1 METSALLWLVAIA
14 LMAIGLIGTVL
25 PALPGVVLVL
35 AGVIVGAWI
44 DDFDKVPVWIVV
56 LIGVLAVVA
65 WVTDYVATLM
75 GAKKAGA
82 SKLALLGDSGHLHGA
97 DRLTFHATRGRG
109 DRPIRKRTQL
119 EKRGESRNCNV
130 AGIARWH
137 GDQNCHRVYD
147 ARHILGRLPLV
158 AERPVLA
165 VRRDQCSALHR
176 KPIDC
181 SGYSSL
187 LSFIETFSKCE
198 NAQ

>member
-82 SKLALLGDSGHLHGA
+82 SKLALLGAAVGTILGIFTGLIGLLFMPLVGA
-97 DRLTFHATRGRG
+97 AIG
-109 DRPIRKRTQL
+109 QYAS
-119 EKRGESRNCNV
+119 ERNSKNAAKV
-130 AGIARWH
+130 GIATW
-137 GDQNCHRVYD
+137 
-147 ARHILGRLPLV
+147 LGLLV
-158 AERPVLA
+158 GTVIKIAIVFMMLGIFWVA
-165 VRRDQCSALHR
+165 YLW
-176 KPIDC
+176 
-181 SGYSSL
+181 
-187 LSFIETFSKCE
+187 
-198 NAQ
+198 